1 MSNTSAVYARIDPQ
15 LKQQAEGIL
24 SQLGISPSGAVQM
37 LYRQIVLQR
46 GLPLDLH
53 LPPERPLAAGSM
65 SREEMDAA
73 LTAGVESIRKGQIY
87 TAREVRSMMAKEYAN
102 ESIQH

>member
-1 MSNTSAVYARIDPQ
+1 MSNTSAVYARIDAQ

-73 LTAGVESIRKGQIY
+73 LAAGVDSIRKGQTH
-87 TAREVRSMMAKEYAN
+87 TAQEVRSLMAKEYAN